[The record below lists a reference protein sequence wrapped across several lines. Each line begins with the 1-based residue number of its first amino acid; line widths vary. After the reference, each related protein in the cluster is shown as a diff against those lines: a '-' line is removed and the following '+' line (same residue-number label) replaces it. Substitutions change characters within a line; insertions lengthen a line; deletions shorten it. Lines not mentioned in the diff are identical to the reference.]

1 MAQRQFSDVI
11 FEGDQE
17 RFLSTA
23 DNNIHDVRNM
33 DSYDGNRDSD
43 IMKRSRFRNHHY
55 LHGIHEDHTLPTE
68 RLVSFTMFDDDTPLE
83 TDNGFSM
90 DTHVTYSISA
100 ALLTEAA
107 GLVDGGAKCG
117 LANPQEMRLMDY
129 VSPSRYINITGVGDL
144 TIPSLKIGNFASKV
158 QLQDGRHVIM
168 IFREYG
174 ELLRGNT
181 GKTIHSK
188 IRLAYSISAYIDSH
202 HLKNHYIML
211 CLQRNDIH
219 SSRTMD
225 FW

>member
-1 MAQRQFSDVI
+1 MAQRKLSDVNI
-11 FEGDQE
+11 
-17 RFLSTA
+17 TA
-23 DNNIHDVRNM
+23 DVSRETRIGVDNNFHDVRNM
-33 DSYDGNRDSD
+33 ESYDGNRDSD
-43 IMKRSRFRNHHY
+43 IIKRSRFRNHHY

-107 GLVDGGAKCG
+107 GLIDGGAKGG

-144 TIPSLKIGNFASKV
+144 TIPSLKIGNFASKI

-168 IFREYG
+168 IF
-174 ELLRGNT
+174 
-181 GKTIHSK
+181 H
-188 IRLAYSISAYIDSH
+188 
-202 HLKNHYIML
+202 
-211 CLQRNDIH
+211 
-219 SSRTMD
+219 
-225 FW
+225 